1 MNLMKVKSVKR
12 KKKVKYPTIAAIA
25 TIAAV
30 GMTLTGCDDDF
41 PSTAGMSPYSSY
53 ERNTSSSSDLSR
65 ELSSSN
71 TSEENFD
78 TIGVSHMFQ
87 NPKK

>member
-1 MNLMKVKSVKR
+1 MKVKPVKR

-30 GMTLTGCDDDF
+30 GMTLTGCDDF
-41 PSTAGMSPYSSY
+41 PSTAGVSPYSSY
-53 ERNTSSSSDLSR
+53 KQDTSSSSDLSR
-65 ELSSSN
+65 ELSSST

-78 TIGVSHMFQ
+78 TTGVDSILQ
-87 NPKK
+87 NSRKQI